1 MPAQGGHDKNM
12 KIKIISAEKTKDK
25 NLLALEGEY
34 LKRCRGWKV
43 EIHEGKK
50 PDGKNQFVIA
60 LDEKGENPK
69 TTELAERLGR
79 IAANGKEIVF
89 LIGAA
94 DGHDR
99 QTIDNAD
106 YLLSFG
112 KLTWA
117 HKLVRMMLCEQIYRV
132 WSLHNNHPY
141 HRE

>member
-1 MPAQGGHDKNM
+1 M

-25 NLLALEGEY
+25 NLLALEEEY

-43 EIHEGKK
+43 EITQKQETKGQK
-50 PDGKNQFVIA
+50 QFWVV
-60 LDEKGENPK
+60 LDERGENPK
-69 TTELAERLGR
+69 TLDLAKKLEKV
-79 IAANGKEIVF
+79 AASGKEIAF

-94 DGHDR
+94 DGHDA
-99 QTIDNAD
+99 QMIEKAD

-117 HKLVRMMLCEQIYRV
+117 HKLVRMMLCEQIYRI
-132 WSLHNNHPY
+132 WSVLNGHPY